1 MNSAQE
7 GAAGPDPALD
17 AAAPEART
25 EAPPVRTGATTKYRR
40 GLETRQR
47 VIELT
52 KSLIAEHGYGEV
64 TLDQISAHAGVAK
77 SSLLWHF
84 GSKEMLLAEA
94 AISLFQEIEISLGL
108 ADLQDVPVAQRVDDL
123 FDRVAEYF
131 TRNPE
136 TKGIVL
142 ALLFSGNIPQTVR
155 EHIRESWAGHVHV
168 MMGALGTP
176 EHPLSTDMGRVL
188 LALFHG
194 CYCHWYA
201 NGAQEDIGLYLNPA
215 KEMFRQCFIG
225 AK

>member
-7 GAAGPDPALD
+7 GAAGPDLALD
-17 AAAPEART
+17 SVPEAS
-25 EAPPVRTGATTKYRR
+25 PVRTGATTKYRR

-52 KSLIAEHGYGEV
+52 KTLIAEHGYGEV
-64 TLDQISAHAGVAK
+64 TLDKISGHAGVAK

-94 AISLFQEIEISLGL
+94 AISLFQEIEVSLGL
-108 ADLQDVPVAQRVDDL
+108 GDLQGLPVSQRVDVL
-123 FDRVAEYF
+123 FERVADYF

-142 ALLFSGNIPQTVR
+142 ALLFSGTSPQSVR
-155 EHIRESWAGHVHV
+155 EHIRESWAGHVRV
-168 MMGALGTP
+168 LVEALGTP
-176 EHPLSTDMGRVL
+176 EHPLSPDMARVA

-201 NGAQEDIGLYLNPA
+201 NGGQEDIRLYLGPA
-215 KEMFRQCFIG
+215 REMFGRWFLG
-225 AK
+225 AE

>member
-7 GAAGPDPALD
+7 GAAGPDLALD

-25 EAPPVRTGATTKYRR
+25 EAPPARTGATTKYRR

-64 TLDQISAHAGVAK
+64 TLDRISAHAGVAK

-94 AISLFQEIEISLGL
+94 AVSLFQEIEISLGL
-108 ADLQDVPVAQRVDDL
+108 GDLQDMPVSQRVDDL
-123 FDRVAEYF
+123 FARVADYF
-131 TRNPE
+131 TRHPE

-142 ALLFSGNIPQTVR
+142 SLLFSSNTPQTVR
-155 EHIRESWAGHVHV
+155 EHIRESWAGHVRV
-168 MMGALGTP
+168 MVEALGTADR
-176 EHPLSTDMGRVL
+176 PLSADMGRVL

-201 NGAQEDIGLYLNPA
+201 NGGQEDISLYLGPA
-215 KEMFRQCFIG
+215 KEMFRQWFIG
-225 AK
+225 AA